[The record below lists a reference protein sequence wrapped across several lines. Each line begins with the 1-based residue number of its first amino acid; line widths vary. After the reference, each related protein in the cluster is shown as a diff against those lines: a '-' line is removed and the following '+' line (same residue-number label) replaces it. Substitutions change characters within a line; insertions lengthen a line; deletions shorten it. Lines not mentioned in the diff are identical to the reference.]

1 MQSSNTPE
9 QSFRI
14 GSLQLKNRYL
24 LAPLAGISDSS
35 FRCIAARQGAS
46 LVYTEMVSAK
56 AMDQRNRNTKELLR
70 FTDEEKPIGVQ
81 LFGHEPDVMERTVAA
96 LEPQGFSLI
105 DINMG
110 CPVPKV
116 FKNGEGSALMKD
128 PELACALVAAACRQ
142 TKKPVT
148 VKMRI
153 GIDSAY
159 VDPVDF
165 AERLEDAGAAAVTVH
180 GRTREQYYSGRV
192 HRDVIRDIKEA
203 LRIPVIG
210 NGDVKDPASA
220 HRMFEETGCD
230 AVMIGRGAI
239 GNPWVFGQLIADER
253 GDPVAKASFDDKEA
267 MLLEQAR
274 LSVAEHGET
283 MGICRLRGTAGWYF
297 KGMRGAAQIR
307 DMFHQVSTY
316 EELKETLNKVRLLT
330 QTH

>member
-1 MQSSNTPE
+1 MQSSNISE

-56 AMDQRNRNTKELLR
+56 AMDQKNRNTKELLR

-96 LEPQGFSLI
+96 LEPCGFDLI

-128 PELACALVAAACRQ
+128 SKLACALVAAACRQ
-142 TKKPVT
+142 TQKPVT

-153 GIDSAY
+153 GIDSEH

-165 AERLEDAGAAAVTVH
+165 AKRLEDAGAAAVTVH
-180 GRTREQYYSGRV
+180 GRTREQYYSGPV
-192 HRDVIRDIKEA
+192 HRDVIRDIKKV
-203 LRIPVIG
+203 LSIPVIG

-220 HRMFEETGCD
+220 QRMFEETGCD

-239 GNPWVFGQLIADER
+239 GNPWVFSQLIAAER
-253 GDPVAKASFDDKEA
+253 GEFVKKASFDDKEA

-274 LSVAEHGET
+274 LSVAEHGEP

-316 EELKETLNKVRLLT
+316 KELKEALNKVRLLT

>member
-1 MQSSNTPE
+1 MQSSNISE

-56 AMDQRNRNTKELLR
+56 AMDQKNRNTKELLR

-96 LEPQGFSLI
+96 LEPCGFDLI

-128 PELACALVAAACRQ
+128 PKLACALVAAACRQ
-142 TKKPVT
+142 TQKPVT

-153 GIDSAY
+153 GIDSEH
-159 VDPVDF
+159 VDPVGF
-165 AERLEDAGAAAVTVH
+165 AKRLEDAGAAAVTVH
-180 GRTREQYYSGRV
+180 GRTREQYYSGPV
-192 HRDVIRDIKEA
+192 HRDVIRDIKKV
-203 LRIPVIG
+203 LSIPVIG

-220 HRMFEETGCD
+220 QRMFEETGCD

-239 GNPWVFGQLIADER
+239 GNPWVFGQLIAAER
-253 GDPVAKASFDDKEA
+253 GDPISKASFDDKEA

-274 LSVAEHGET
+274 LSVAEHGEP

-297 KGMRGAAQIR
+297 KGIRGAAQIR

-316 EELKETLNKVRLLT
+316 EELKETLDKVRLLT

>member
-1 MQSSNTPE
+1 MQSSNISE

-56 AMDQRNRNTKELLR
+56 AMDQKNRNTKELLR

-96 LEPQGFSLI
+96 LEPCGFDLI

-128 PELACALVAAACRQ
+128 PDLACALVAAACRQ
-142 TKKPVT
+142 TQKPVT

-153 GIDSAY
+153 GIDSEH

-165 AERLEDAGAAAVTVH
+165 AKRLEDAGAAAVTVH
-180 GRTREQYYSGRV
+180 GRTREQYYSGPV
-192 HRDVIRDIKEA
+192 HRDVIRDIKKV
-203 LRIPVIG
+203 LSIPVIG

-220 HRMFEETGCD
+220 QRMFEETGCD

-239 GNPWVFGQLIADER
+239 GNPWVFGQLIAAER
-253 GDPVAKASFDDKEA
+253 GDPVSKASFDDKEA

-274 LSVAEHGET
+274 LSVAEHGEP

-316 EELKETLNKVRLLT
+316 EELKETLDKVRLLT

>member
-1 MQSSNTPE
+1 MPG

-46 LVYTEMVSAK
+46 LVCTEMVSAK
-56 AMDQRNRNTKELLR
+56 AMDQKNRNTKELLR
-70 FTDEEKPIGVQ
+70 FTDEEKPVAVQ

-96 LEPQGFSLI
+96 LEPRGFALI

-128 PELACALVAAACRQ
+128 PELAGALVAAACRQ
-142 TKKPVT
+142 TQKPVT
-148 VKMRI
+148 AKMRI
-153 GIDSAY
+153 GIDSQY

-165 AERLEDAGAAAVTVH
+165 AKRLEDAGAAAVTIH
-180 GRTREQYYSGRV
+180 GRTREQYYSGPV
-192 HRDVIRDIKEA
+192 HMDVIRDIKNA
-203 LRIPVIG
+203 LSIPVIG

-220 HRMFEETGCD
+220 QRMFDETGCD

-239 GNPWVFGQLIADER
+239 GNPWVFGQLIAAER
-253 GDPVAKASFDDKEA
+253 GEPVSKVSFDDKEA

-274 LSVAEHGET
+274 LSVAEHGEP

-330 QTH
+330 QTR